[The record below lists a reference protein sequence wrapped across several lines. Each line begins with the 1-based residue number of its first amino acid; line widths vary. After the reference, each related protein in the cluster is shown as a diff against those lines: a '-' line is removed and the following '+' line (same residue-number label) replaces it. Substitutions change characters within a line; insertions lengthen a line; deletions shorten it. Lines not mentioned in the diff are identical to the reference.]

1 MSNLRKERRHLML
14 QYLMDKVDYR
24 LTTYSDASALT
35 QATDVYAM
43 LTTMSDTDLEKMY
56 IKSKGEANDTYRIQ
70 ISE

>member
-24 LTTYSDASALT
+24 LTTYSD
-35 QATDVYAM
+35 
-43 LTTMSDTDLEKMY
+43 DTDLEKMY

>member
-1 MSNLRKERRHLML
+1 
-14 QYLMDKVDYR
+14 MDKVDYR
-24 LTTYSDASALT
+24 LTTYSDASALA